1 MAKQDT
7 QIIENNVLIANR
19 VPPGDKWI
27 LIGEEEVHPNLT
39 DTLEAY
45 MRKTGFRGNYRLEPL
60 NSCLYAINAEE
71 IKVEKPKEKIY
82 SIYGEYGQ

>member
-1 MAKQDT
+1 MAKQEIKIVE
-7 QIIENNVLIANR
+7 QNVLIAER
-19 VPPGDKWI
+19 VPPGDKWS
-27 LIGEEEVHPNLT
+27 LLGEEKVHPSLT

-60 NSCLYAINAEE
+60 NGNLYAIDAEE
-71 IKVEKPKEKIY
+71 IEVEKPKEKVY